1 VVLQKPLTARLSPRA
16 GEGEGEQEQVWRI
29 ERRGKREIANEM
41 SAGCDVI
48 MWRRPAMAVLVLAC
62 GTLIYYHCAVR
73 NRNIVALISDV
84 LFVISWSLA
93 LLGLIFR
100 FLNLTYVCLAGS
112 LSLSLSL
119 IHTHTHTLSVSV
131 YMCVYVWVCWCG
143 CFLGAVVFLSL
154 QCMNETDWDAR
165 CFCSFA
171 AIVFLE
177 PIASGVGALFLS
189 CNPRQKHTIE
199 HWVTKLARSVF
210 RGYVCL
216 VWT

>member
-1 VVLQKPLTARLSPRA
+1 VVLQKPSTARPSPGA
-16 GEGEGEQEQVWRI
+16 GEGEQVQVWRI
-29 ERRGKREIANEM
+29 ERERERERANEM

-100 FLNLTYVCLAGS
+100 FLNLTYVCLTLS

-119 IHTHTHTLSVSV
+119 SLTHTHTHT
-131 YMCVYVWVCWCG
+131 
-143 CFLGAVVFLSL
+143 
-154 QCMNETDWDAR
+154 
-165 CFCSFA
+165 
-171 AIVFLE
+171 
-177 PIASGVGALFLS
+177 
-189 CNPRQKHTIE
+189 HTP
-199 HWVTKLARSVF
+199 
-210 RGYVCL
+210 
-216 VWT
+216 